1 MLPIQCKLARIALGW
16 EIREVARSAGI
27 SPNTVVR
34 LERGERL
41 KPETVQR
48 IRVVYEDGGVEFIDE
63 GDGKGP
69 GVRLRR
75 PVG

>member
-1 MLPIQCKLARIALGW
+1 MKPIQCKLARVALGW
-16 EIREVARSAGI
+16 GVRDLADVVKM
-27 SPNTVVR
+27 SPNTISR
-34 LERGERL
+34 LERGEQLLDRTT
-41 KPETVQR
+41 ETVR
-48 IRVVYEDGGVEFIDE
+48 AALEDGGVEFIDE